1 MKSRLKRKY
10 EIFDVQTGKWTKKTM
25 TDEEFEHFKQQMDV
39 SKEEMDAEY
48 EIISNIV
55 AQKLGYSTNDES
67 RD

>member
-10 EIFDVQTGKWTKKTM
+10 EVFDVQTGKWTEKTM
-25 TDEEFEHFKQQMDV
+25 TDEEFEHFKRKMDV

-55 AQKLGYSTNDES
+55 AQKLGYNIDDES

>member
-10 EIFDVQTGKWTKKTM
+10 EIFDVQTGKWTEKTM
-25 TDEEFEHFKQQMDV
+25 TDEEFEHFKDKMNV

-55 AQKLGYSTNDES
+55 AQKLGYNADNES

>member
-10 EIFDVQTGKWTKKTM
+10 EIFDVQTGKWTEKTM
-25 TDEEFEHFKQQMDV
+25 TDEEFEHFKRKMDV

-55 AQKLGYSTNDES
+55 AQKLGYNTNDES
-67 RD
+67 RY

>member
-10 EIFDVQTGKWTKKTM
+10 EIFDVQTGKWTEKTM
-25 TDEEFEHFKQQMDV
+25 TDEEFEHFKRKMDV

-55 AQKLGYSTNDES
+55 AQKLGYNTNDES

>member
-1 MKSRLKRKY
+1 
-10 EIFDVQTGKWTKKTM
+10 M
-25 TDEEFEHFKQQMDV
+25 TDEEFEHFKEKMNV

-55 AQKLGYSTNDES
+55 AQKLGYNADNES